1 MTTERHE
8 IVLTPHADIDVPTVG
23 STLAIDLAGKEFLT
37 TVLDVHGPG
46 TDGKLHLHV
55 TPLVGLDPL

>member
-8 IVLTPHADIDVPTVG
+8 IVLAPHADLHVPTVG
-23 STLAIDLAGKEFLT
+23 MTLAIEIDGKEFLT